1 LASVRM
7 IGETAPNS
15 IQRISSSGV
24 SRRPRAKKPPMS
36 EPQREIHEV
45 PMLSAC
51 LTADARPS
59 KPKPTVG
66 SPPQTICA

>member
-1 LASVRM
+1 M

-15 IQRISSSGV
+15 IQRISSSGLRV
-24 SRRPRAKKPPMS
+24 RPSAKKPPMS
-36 EPQREIHEV
+36 EPQREIPEV

-51 LTADARPS
+51 LTDEARPS
-59 KPKPTVG
+59 KPKLVVG